1 MVAVFVQ
8 NSYTR
13 TMKFPSYLFLL
24 TLVFSQSITGCALPN
39 HSNANDTIHHIV
51 LLWLKSD
58 AEPDIYNQII
68 DETTKLA
75 EIDEIKA
82 IRVGRSI
89 TSNRTIVDDSFSLGI
104 AMQFNNKQ
112 EMQRYLDDPRHVTL
126 VETYIKP
133 NISRIVVY
141 DF

>member
-1 MVAVFVQ
+1 
-8 NSYTR
+8 
-13 TMKFPSYLFLL
+13 MKFPSYLFLL